1 MQNYIESPGHSPYL
15 LTINISKRSMTW
27 FLKHA
32 SKATFIVLEH
42 QVRPQTDVSVLPV
55 QVAKQGNGTVSL

>member
-1 MQNYIESPGHSPYL
+1 MQNYIESPCHSPYL
-15 LTINISKRSMTW
+15 LTINISKCSMTW

-32 SKATFIVLEH
+32 RKATFSVLEH

-55 QVAKQGNGTVSL
+55 QAGKQGNGTVSL

>member
-15 LTINISKRSMTW
+15 LTINISKHSMTW

-32 SKATFIVLEH
+32 SKATFSVLEH
-42 QVRPQTDVSVLPV
+42 QVRPQTDLSVLPV
-55 QVAKQGNGTVSL
+55 QAAKQGNGTVSL